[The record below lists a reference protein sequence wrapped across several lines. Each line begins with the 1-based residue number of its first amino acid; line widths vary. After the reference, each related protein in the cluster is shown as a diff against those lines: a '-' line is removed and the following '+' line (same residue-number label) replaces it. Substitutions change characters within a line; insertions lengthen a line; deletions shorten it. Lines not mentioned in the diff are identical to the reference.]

1 MIWKYLIRP
10 VLFLFSPEVAHH
22 ITLYGLKLICKIPGV
37 SWIIRTLYSKQHNDH
52 PVRIAGLNFKNPV
65 GLAAGLD
72 KDGKYINELALF
84 GFSHIEIGT
93 VTPRPQPGNPKPRLF
108 RLPKDHALIN
118 RMGFNNEGA
127 EAMAGRLRKFTKPQD
142 LVLGINIGK
151 NKDTPLAQ
159 ASDDYLKCFEVLFPF
174 ADYFTINISSPNT
187 PGLRGLQDRAPLL
200 ELLFKIN
207 ESNKLNGPRK
217 PIFVKIA
224 PDLDDEQLQEIK
236 QIALDQQMDGLIMG
250 NTTLD
255 RSGLITDPETLNKI
269 GAGGLSGAP
278 LETKSLDRIR
288 QLITLPGQI
297 SLIGIGGIM
306 DEAAAI
312 NKLKAGADLI
322 QVYTGFIYSG
332 PGLVKRI
339 VESLGRG

>member
-22 ITLYGLKLICKIPGV
+22 ITLDGLKLICKIPGV
-37 SWIIRTLYSKQHNDH
+37 SWMIRTFYSIPSNDQ
-52 PVRIAGLNFKNPV
+52 PVRVARLNFKNPV

-72 KDGKYINELALF
+72 KDGKYINELSLF

-93 VTPRPQPGNPKPRLF
+93 VTPRPQPGNPEPRLF
-108 RLPKDHALIN
+108 RLPKDSALIN

-127 EAMAGRLRKFTKPQD
+127 EAMASRLSKFAKPKD

-151 NKDTPLAQ
+151 NKDTPLEQ
-159 ASDDYLKCFEVLFPF
+159 ASDDYLKCFEILYPF

-187 PGLRGLQDRAPLL
+187 PGLRGLQEKAPLI
-200 ELLFKIN
+200 ELLSKIN
-207 ESNKLNGPRK
+207 GMNKSKNPGK
-217 PIFVKIA
+217 PILIKIA
-224 PDLDDEQLQEIK
+224 PDLDDVQLQEIK
-236 QIALDQQMDGLIMG
+236 QIAIDQQMDGLIMG

-255 RSGLITDPETLNKI
+255 RTGLKTDHETLNKI

-278 LETKSLDRIR
+278 LEDKSLERLK
-288 QLITLPGQI
+288 QLIKLPGQI

-306 DEAAAI
+306 DEPAAI
-312 NKLKAGADLI
+312 NKLKAGACLI
-322 QVYTGFIYSG
+322 QIYTGFIYSG

-339 VESLGRG
+339 VKSLIRG